1 MSIAAAISPLIV
13 RETGNLSIIIT
24 HRLRRRLPI
33 KLFNL
38 SEDPYEKND
47 LSKTNQQKAK
57 ELFRLMV
64 QRLEKEQAL
73 YPVDADKNVLSPIFV
88 AE

>member
-1 MSIAAAISPLIV
+1 
-13 RETGNLSIIIT
+13 
-24 HRLRRRLPI
+24 
-33 KLFNL
+33 
-38 SEDPYEKND
+38 
-47 LSKTNQQKAK
+47 
-57 ELFRLMV
+57 MV

>member
-1 MSIAAAISPLIV
+1 MEIPVTISSRSLGMVPFNSLTLALMAS
-13 RETGNLSIIIT
+13 EAPTY
-24 HRLRRRLPI
+24 

>member
-13 RETGNLSIIIT
+13 RKFIYYYNPQTPEAPTY
-24 HRLRRRLPI
+24 